1 MLCLI
6 LGSLIISIPNAHA
19 EGFVYSFDF
28 SPKSPDMA
36 PFGKIEMVSSIDIS
50 DQLTTINNQIYL
62 SDAPQTIVFN
72 TSIPKSIITKVQ
84 VMYQDVNSSWTEV
97 GVTFDPDVANARF
110 SLDTEGKKGL
120 DGYRFTLNY
129 TVNTSSI
136 YTLKPNTLLS
146 FEYFLIN
153 KLGESDNAS
162 INLTLPK
169 GFKPL
174 NNTGWRVQ
182 DERFIYSA
190 QILKASGSF
199 YTIFNTDN
207 DYSDSLESLK
217 QEIANLRQ
225 DNAKLSETI
234 LELQRSVESY
244 KVENQNLTTE
254 IENLNDRLLKAE
266 EERKTSE
273 RISNNFWQ
281 FSWGL
286 TILLPI
292 LLLFFAELRTKSV
305 ITSTQLL
312 ISSIV
317 GTFVIFLI
325 LYILFIT

>member
-1 MLCLI
+1 MI
-6 LGSLIISIPNAHA
+6 VGSLIISIPNADA

-28 SPKSPDMA
+28 SPKSTDMV
-36 PFGKIEMVSSIDIS
+36 PFGKIEMQSDVDIS
-50 DQLTTINNQIYL
+50 NQYTTINNQIYL
-62 SDAPQTIVFN
+62 SEAPQTIVFN
-72 TSIPKSIITKVQ
+72 TSIPKSIITQ
-84 VMYQDVNSSWTEV
+84 TTVMYQDANSSWKEIGITM
-97 GVTFDPDVANARF
+97 DPEVANARF
-110 SLDTEGKKGL
+110 SLDTEGKKGV

-129 TVNTSSI
+129 KINTSSI
-136 YTLKPNTLLS
+136 FTLKPNTLLS
-146 FEYFLIN
+146 FEYFLIT
-153 KLGESDNAS
+153 KLGEADIAS

-169 GFKPL
+169 GFEPL
-174 NNTGWRVQ
+174 NNSGWRVQ
-182 DERFIYSA
+182 DERFVYSA
-190 QILKASGSF
+190 QISKTSGSF

-225 DNAKLSETI
+225 DNAKMSETI
-234 LELQRSVESY
+234 MELQRSVEDY
-244 KVENQNLTTE
+244 KVENHNLTIE
-254 IENLNDRLLKAE
+254 IENLNDRLLNAE
-266 EERKTSE
+266 EERKVAD

-305 ITSTQLL
+305 ISSTQLL

-317 GTFVIFLI
+317 GTFVVFLI

>member
-1 MLCLI
+1 
-6 LGSLIISIPNAHA
+6 
-19 EGFVYSFDF
+19 
-28 SPKSPDMA
+28 MA
-36 PFGKIEMVSSIDIS
+36 PFGRIEMTTDVDIS
-50 DQLTTINNQIYL
+50 DQLTNINNQIFL
-62 SDAPQTIVFN
+62 SEAPQTIVFN
-72 TSIPKSIITKVQ
+72 TSIPKSIITQVQ
-84 VMYQDVNSSWTEV
+84 MMYQDSNTSWKEV
-97 GVTFDPDVANARF
+97 IVDFDPEVANARF
-110 SLDTEGKKGL
+110 SIDTEGKRNPS
-120 DGYRFTLNY
+120 GYRFMVNY
-129 TVNTSSI
+129 RINTSSI

-153 KLGESDNAS
+153 KLGEADTAS
-162 INLTLPK
+162 INLTLPE

-174 NNTGWRVQ
+174 NSLGWRVQ
-182 DERFIYSA
+182 DERFVYSS
-190 QILKASGSF
+190 QISKTSGSF

-217 QEIANLRQ
+217 KEIANLRQ
-225 DNAKLSETI
+225 DNSRLSETI
-234 LELQRSVESY
+234 IELQKSVESY
-244 KVENQNLTTE
+244 KTENQTLSSE
-254 IENLNDRLLKAE
+254 VESLNNRLLKAE

-312 ISSIV
+312 ISSVV
-317 GTFVIFLI
+317 GTFVVFLI

>member
-1 MLCLI
+1 
-6 LGSLIISIPNAHA
+6 LIISIPRADA

-28 SPKSPDMA
+28 APKSPDMV
-36 PFGKIEMVSSIDIS
+36 PFGKIEILSDVDIS
-50 DQLTTINNQIYL
+50 DQDTTINNQIYL

-72 TSIPKSIITKVQ
+72 TSIPKSIITQ
-84 VMYQDVNSSWTEV
+84 IQLMYQDANSSWNEV
-97 GVTFDPDVANARF
+97 AITLDPEVSNARF
-110 SLDTEGKKGL
+110 SLDTAERKSS
-120 DGYRFTLNY
+120 DGYRFKLNY
-129 TVNTSSI
+129 KLNTSSI

-146 FEYFLIN
+146 FEYFLIT
-153 KLGESDNAS
+153 KIGEADISS
-162 INLTLPK
+162 INLALPK
-169 GFKPL
+169 GYKPL
-174 NNTGWRVQ
+174 NNSGWRVEE
-182 DERFIYSA
+182 ERFVYSA
-190 QILKASGSF
+190 QISRTSGSF

-217 QEIANLRQ
+217 QEIASLRQ
-225 DNAKLSETI
+225 DNSKLLETI
-234 LELQRSVESY
+234 SELQKSVDSY
-244 KVENQNLTTE
+244 KVENQNLSSE
-254 IENLNDRLLKAE
+254 IENLTERLLKAD
-266 EERKTSE
+266 EERKVSD

-312 ISSIV
+312 ISSVV

>member
-1 MLCLI
+1 MI
-6 LGSLIISIPNAHA
+6 VGSLIISIPNADA

-28 SPKSPDMA
+28 SPKSTDMV
-36 PFGKIEMVSSIDIS
+36 PFGKIEMQSDVDIS
-50 DQLTTINNQIYL
+50 DQSTTINNQIYL

-72 TSIPKSIITKVQ
+72 TSIPKSIITQ
-84 VMYQDVNSSWTEV
+84 IQFMYQDTNSSWKEV
-97 GVTFDPDVANARF
+97 AITFDPEVANARF
-110 SLDTEGKKGL
+110 SLDTEGRKGI
-120 DGYRFTLNY
+120 DGYRFMLNY
-129 TVNTSSI
+129 KLNTSTV

-146 FEYFLIN
+146 FEYFLMT
-153 KLGESDNAS
+153 KLGEADIAS
-162 INLTLPK
+162 INLALPK

-174 NNTGWRVQ
+174 NNSGWRVQ
-182 DERFIYSA
+182 DERFVYSA
-190 QILKASGSF
+190 QISKTSGSF
-199 YTIFNTDN
+199 YTIFNTEN

-225 DNAKLSETI
+225 DNSNLSDTI
-234 LELQRSVESY
+234 SELQKSVDSY
-244 KVENQNLTTE
+244 KVENQNMSSE
-254 IENLNDRLLKAE
+254 IENLTERLLKAD
-266 EERKTSE
+266 EERKVSE

-312 ISSIV
+312 ISSVV